1 MPDLPPDLRSGARRR
16 PSFFQPGRRRSPGC
30 SCVTRRMYSDGMN
43 ESKSTMADDIKRRI
57 VSFFEK
63 TGWNG
68 KDLFFGCIAGT
79 VMVAYKYNV
88 EGKDILGYRFDEVRK
103 EREERKQRRRR
114 TKTILI
120 FRSADLFAHQ
130 KCDAMHR
137 RFVSRH
143 IFPD

>member
-1 MPDLPPDLRSGARRR
+1 MLRSATGFALRRQAPAPR
-16 PSFFQPGRRRSPGC
+16 FSSQGGRRSPGC

-103 EREERKQRRRR
+103 EREERKQREEAN
-114 TKTILI
+114 KNNIDI
-120 FRSADLFAHQ
+120 SF
-130 KCDAMHR
+130 C
-137 RFVSRH
+137 
-143 IFPD
+143 